1 MKLRRLRLIIAIV
14 LGCMTVSPASMLAQ
28 QHGDPEDANGFY
40 NRTGMDLLYS
50 DNSSTARYFTIN
62 GYRFSENMSAGIGVG
77 FAPYN
82 DPLGLF
88 PVFSDITY
96 HLSGGDV
103 SPFVYLRMGYSFSR
117 KSDEEVFMENHEG
130 GLMMNSGIGVQFQT
144 AGSWGWYFN
153 AGINRDRSSHSFDSW
168 GNRTVQNNNSYR
180 RINLGIGVVF

>member
-1 MKLRRLRLIIAIV
+1 MRLRRLHLIVAV
-14 LGCMTVSPASMLAQ
+14 LLGCMAVRPASLLAQ
-28 QHGDPEDANGFY
+28 QHGDPKDANGFY

-50 DNSSTARYFTIN
+50 DNASTARYFTIN

-82 DPLGLF
+82 DPLGLI

-103 SPFVYLRMGYSFSR
+103 TPFVYLRMGYSFSR
-117 KSDEEVFMENHEG
+117 KADAEVFMENHEG

-144 AGSWGWYFN
+144 AGSWGWYLN
-153 AGINRDRSSHSFDSW
+153 AGLNRDGTSYSFDSW
-168 GNRTVQNNNSYR
+168 GNRTVHNKNTYR